1 MNVGFVWDFLDLKLE
16 NPAIAGVDAYV
27 STDYES
33 PALTTELPARGERTG
48 HPGAGRSS

>member
-33 PALTTELPARGERTG
+33 PALTN
-48 HPGAGRSS
+48 